1 MLQHKKEARTNQ
13 KGVVFKV
20 VKRTATFME
29 LSWSILGL
37 CTYTVECITDEGC
50 KFQYYINQLTHFPSL
65 ISRSV

>member
-1 MLQHKKEARTNQ
+1 MLQHKKKARTNQ

-37 CTYTVECITDEGC
+37 CTYTVECSGVVGIFLSLVGT
-50 KFQYYINQLTHFPSL
+50 LT
-65 ISRSV
+65 